1 MNTLEEIPK
10 DQLEHFKINVKEWLD
25 LDNQI
30 KELDQNNE
38 NLLKQLTYIKIVD
51 LHKHFFLKIGRKSI
65 STIIPGSPG
74 PPEFK
79 QKSSKYH
86 KITKE

>member
-30 KELDQNNE
+30 KELE
-38 NLLKQLTYIKIVD
+38 KKSRELKKIKN
-51 LHKHFFLKIGRKSI
+51 
-65 STIIPGSPG
+65 
-74 PPEFK
+74 K
-79 QKSSKYH
+79 Q
-86 KITKE
+86 